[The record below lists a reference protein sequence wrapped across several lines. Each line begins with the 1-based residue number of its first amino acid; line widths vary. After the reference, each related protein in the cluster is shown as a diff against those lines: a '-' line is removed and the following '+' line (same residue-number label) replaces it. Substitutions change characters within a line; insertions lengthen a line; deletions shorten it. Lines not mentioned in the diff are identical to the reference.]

1 MSKFDD
7 ILNRQLP
14 SKVSRA
20 KYFYEFGGDD
30 DYEYESDD
38 IDNDDVDNDS
48 GDDYE
53 EDCISS
59 GTGCEGYDDE
69 DDIED
74 DDSNPYSDDDEDNDI
89 PDIIDD
95 IDDEDDVT
103 TGEPEIG
110 QLGPDAEK
118 RVDDALDTVG
128 TAILIGDELSQ
139 EECCE
144 FVESVD
150 ADILVQEGYLTEKTI
165 VKMDKNARRAQLYE
179 VALFKVAREH
189 NDKNYMKLQTVYKME
204 RRLKAKLRARYHNEA
219 NRKVKEYLNRAK
231 KSKSGI
237 LSRIAA
243 KLSHK

>member
-20 KYFYEFGGDD
+20 EHFYEFGGDD
-30 DYEYESDD
+30 DYEYESD
-38 IDNDDVDNDS
+38 NFNVDDDDDMSGEDVTEDS
-48 GDDYE
+48 IT
-53 EDCISS
+53 C

-69 DDIED
+69 DDD
-74 DDSNPYSDDDEDNDI
+74 DDDFCSYSDDDCDNDV

-95 IDDEDDVT
+95 IDDEEDVST
-103 TGEPEIG
+103 DGPQVD
-110 QLGPDAEK
+110 QLGPDGEK
-118 RVDDALDTVG
+118 RVDDTLDTVG

-139 EECCE
+139 KECCE

-165 VKMDKNARRAQLYE
+165 VKMDKNARKAQLYE

-189 NDKNYMKLQTVYKME
+189 NDKNYWKLQTVYKME
-204 RRLKAKLRARYHNEA
+204 RRLKAKLRMRYHNEA
-219 NRKVKEYLNRAK
+219 NRKVREYLNRAK
-231 KSKSGI
+231 KSKSGL